1 MKSLRHENSN
11 ATSLLIRQVDS
22 FYLKGGEPNPTVF
35 RVRSTLGSLV
45 SYPGE
50 GAEVL
55 AIAAARARK
64 CCWRRK
70 GDKGPE
76 DRLCKADKVA
86 NLE

>member
-1 MKSLRHENSN
+1 MKSLRHENYN

-50 GAEVL
+50 VAEVL